1 MRKQGCGDMRKY
13 PSWKDLQKIAKAGR
27 YAAGDGLYL
36 QVALGG
42 TRSWIFRYRTGDK
55 SFHLGLGSCRYLSLP
70 EARQRAI
77 DLQRQ
82 RLSGLD
88 PMEEKRNAKRPAPRP
103 TPPSITFREAALRFI
118 TEREASWRNGESA
131 YQWRRSLENYVF
143 PTFGNESVANV
154 TTQYVLTALQ
164 PIWATIPETAR
175 RVRNRIELIMSYAIA
190 HGWHVGNNPA
200 AWQILKNLLPDL
212 NVKGEK
218 RHHAAVP
225 YPEVPALMARLRQDD
240 SIGSKA
246 LQLTILT
253 AARPGEACGAR
264 WDEFEADV
272 WTVPAARMKRNRPHR
287 VPLSDAAQALLASVP
302 RENDVV
308 FPSTKAPHIIT
319 PTMIGLL
326 RNLGRT
332 ETVHGFRSAFST
344 WASECTRHPDHVV
357 ELYLAHQIGSQVE
370 RAYRRGDLLDQR
382 RRLMQD
388 WADFC
393 DRLHAEG
400 AHE

>member
-1 MRKQGCGDMRKY
+1 LPGNSNTFQKDFSHKSITFTTLENTRLSPYPMCKLGCGYMRKY

-27 YAAGDGLYL
+27 YAAGDGLYM
-36 QVALGG
+36 QIAQGG

-77 DLQRQ
+77 DFQRQ

-88 PMEEKRNAKRPAPRP
+88 PMEEKRKTHRPATAS
-103 TPPSITFREAALRFI
+103 TPSSMTFREAATRFI
-118 TEREASWRNGESA
+118 TEREASWRNGESS

-143 PTFGNESVANV
+143 PTFGDKPIANI
-154 TTQYVLTALQ
+154 TTHHVLATLQ

-190 HGWHVGNNPA
+190 HGWHVGSNPA

-212 NVKGEK
+212 KGNGQK

-225 YPEVPALMARLRQDD
+225 YKEGPALMARLRQDD
-240 SIGSKA
+240 TIASKA

-264 WDEFEADV
+264 WDEFEGDM

-287 VPLSDAAQALLASVP
+287 VPLSDAARALMASVP
-302 RENDVV
+302 RVDDVV
-308 FPSTKAPHIIT
+308 FPGTKAAHIT
-319 PTMIGLL
+319 T
-326 RNLGRT
+326 
-332 ETVHGFRSAFST
+332 
-344 WASECTRHPDHVV
+344 
-357 ELYLAHQIGSQVE
+357 
-370 RAYRRGDLLDQR
+370 
-382 RRLMQD
+382 
-388 WADFC
+388 
-393 DRLHAEG
+393 
-400 AHE
+400 